1 MKCTYGLI
9 GRPLGHSFSPRY
21 FAALF
26 DRLRVEASY
35 HLYELQQIEELP
47 NLLDT
52 HTTLCGLNVTLPYK
66 REVLRY
72 VDAQHVSG
80 LQALNL

>member
-9 GRPLGHSFSPRY
+9 GRPLGHSFSPHY

-52 HTTLCGLNVTLPYK
+52 HPTLCGLNVTLP
-66 REVLRY
+66 
-72 VDAQHVSG
+72 
-80 LQALNL
+80 